1 MALAHHLHIHREMK
15 APRSLRGFSL
25 VEVVAV
31 MALLLLIMGLGLWGL
46 GGSRERQLR
55 EKVALD
61 LTRIDSAKATWRAD
75 HPQAAFPADE
85 AARFEALRPYLRVG
99 LQDVPTLAALQS
111 NTNLAG
117 VVVYSINAETNPAS
131 AQNSSTSQLFDRA
144 SGDWTP

>member
-1 MALAHHLHIHREMK
+1 
-15 APRSLRGFSL
+15 
-25 VEVVAV
+25 

-75 HPQAAFPADE
+75 HPQAVFPADE
-85 AARFEALRPYLRVG
+85 ATRFEALRDYLRMG
-99 LQDVPTLAALQS
+99 LQDVATLAALQP

-117 VVVYSINAETNPAS
+117 QVAYSINAETNA
-131 AQNSSTSQLFDRA
+131 AAARNLSTSQLFDRF
-144 SGDWTP
+144 SGDWVP

>member
-1 MALAHHLHIHREMK
+1 MK
-15 APRSLRGFSL
+15 SASRSQGFSL

-61 LTRIDSAKATWRAD
+61 LIRIDSAKASWRAD
-75 HPQAAFPADE
+75 HPQAVFPADE
-85 AARFEALRPYLRVG
+85 AARFEVLRPYLRVG
-99 LQDVPTLAALQS
+99 LQEVPNLASLQP

-117 VVVYSINAETNPAS
+117 TVVYEINVETNA
-131 AQNSSTSQLFDRA
+131 AVARNISTSQLFDRSSGEWVA
-144 SGDWTP
+144 SPEP

>member
-1 MALAHHLHIHREMK
+1 
-15 APRSLRGFSL
+15 
-25 VEVVAV
+25 

-85 AARFEALRPYLRVG
+85 AARFDALRSYLRVG
-99 LQDVPTLAALQS
+99 LQEVPTLASLQP

-117 VVVYSINAETNPAS
+117 PVTYSINAETNA
-131 AQNSSTSQLFDRA
+131 AAARNLSTSQLFDRS
-144 SGDWTP
+144 SGEWVP

>member
-1 MALAHHLHIHREMK
+1 MK
-15 APRSLRGFSL
+15 SASRSQGFSL

-61 LTRIDSAKATWRAD
+61 LIRIDSAKASWRAD
-75 HPQAAFPADE
+75 HPQAVFPADE
-85 AARFEALRPYLRVG
+85 AARFEVLRPYLRVG
-99 LQDVPTLAALQS
+99 LQEVPSLASLQP

-117 VVVYSINAETNPAS
+117 TVVYEINVETNA
-131 AQNSSTSQLFDRA
+131 AVARNISTSQLFDRSSGEWVA
-144 SGDWTP
+144 SPEP